1 MTTGQGGD
9 LTKCNS
15 AGCGVIF
22 KLSQTQTGGWKET
35 VLHTFTGSD
44 GQNPVGNL
52 ELDQAGNLFGAT
64 SSGGAANGGTVFE
77 LSPNPAG
84 GWKETLLRSFA
95 ASRFSDGWAPAGG
108 VVIDSAGNVYGTT
121 YTGGVK
127 HSCCG
132 TVFELSPGSRN
143 WTETVLHAFSG
154 PNDGSSPAA
163 TLASIRWAT
172 STGPLS
178 MVAAHLARGLFTSC
192 RPIWGH
198 GHLYLSTTS
207 TSLTERARGA
217 DCLSILQAIST
228 APLKAEGTTWLEP
241 SISLRRNRLP
251 SLALCTW
258 LAR

>member
-163 TLASIRWAT
+163 TLAFDQVGNLYGTAQYGGSPSGEGSVYELSPNLGAWTFI
-172 STGPLS
+172 SLHDFNISDGEGPRS
-178 MVAAHLARGLFTSC
+178 GLLIDSS
-192 RPIWGH
+192 GN
-198 GHLYLSTTS
+198 LY
-207 TSLTERARGA
+207 
-217 DCLSILQAIST
+217 
-228 APLKAEGTTWLEP
+228 GTTQSGGNNVAGTVYIITP
-241 SISLRRNRLP
+241 Q
-251 SLALCTW
+251 
-258 LAR
+258 